1 MYDIT
6 YKQELAKALKIDDLS
21 LLNSIVGEEEF
32 KTLISTFDVQS
43 YSPGN
48 RLNYNKVDS
57 FDFENLKNH
66 KFCVNLHVHT
76 SASDGLS
83 DIRTIL
89 DSAVKI
95 ADENFINS
103 GFGFMLAITDHDT
116 VENAVNAV
124 KIISSEKEK
133 YKNLKLVLGCELS
146 TVATD
151 FRNQKKTLD
160 IHTLLYC
167 INPFEQ
173 KLSSFLHTKIEKK
186 YSLANKTLEELNTNL
201 VDSLS
206 QLNIKLSLEEAAK
219 IHPMITKGQDEVS
232 HPLKK
237 YIFAK
242 TLYSYYVDNNDRIK
256 DILQS
261 LNVSEN
267 MLSYEKPV
275 YMYKSMFN
283 NERYFYIYREA
294 LEKYLNFITNNKFSI
309 KLENIPKNIEN
320 ALLLAKQICEK
331 SHPSANRSIDAFSLF
346 EDTLE
351 FINTLDYGLI
361 SIAHPARINYKYVD
375 SQVDEFFDE
384 FWQVFKLHGKSRALA
399 YEKYYQA
406 YTGEKCIAVLPVI
419 EKSASKY
426 HLLSTGGI
434 DSHAYCVYSRS
445 PII

>member
-32 KTLISTFDVQS
+32 KTLNSTFDVQS
-43 YSPGN
+43 YSPGK

-124 KIISSEKEK
+124 KIITSDKEK

-146 TVATD
+146 TVATN

-167 INPFEQ
+167 LNPFEQ
-173 KLSSFLHTKIEKK
+173 KLSSFLKTKIEKK
-186 YSLANKTLEELNTNL
+186 YLLANKTLEDLNTDL
-201 VDSLS
+201 ADLLS

-242 TLYSYYVDNNDRIK
+242 TLYSYYVDNNYKIK
-256 DILQS
+256 DILQNS
-261 LNVSEN
+261 NVSEN

-283 NERYFYIYREA
+283 NDRYFYIYREA
-294 LEKYLNFITNNKFSI
+294 LEKYLNFITDNKFSI

-331 SHPSANRSIDAFSLF
+331 SHPSANRSIDAFSVF

-375 SQVDEFFDE
+375 SHVDEFFDE
-384 FWQVFKLHGKSRALA
+384 FWQVFKQHGKSRALA

-406 YTGEKCIAVLPVI
+406 YTGEKRIAVLPII

-426 HLLSTGGI
+426 NLLPTGGI

-445 PII
+445 PIT